1 MSKRGLG
8 RGLQALLPDIG
19 KEEAAEGNIIEVV
32 VDDIKQNRK
41 QPRKKFDE
49 EKLKELAM
57 SIKEHGVV
65 QPVLLRAL
73 KDGEYELVAGERRL
87 RACKIIGAKK
97 IPAIVK
103 EIDEKKISEIALI
116 ENIQREDL
124 NPIEEAEAYRTL
136 MEEHDITQ
144 DELSRKVGKS
154 RPFIANTVRLLSLPE
169 KVRDMVVQGI
179 LSAGH
184 ARTLLGIAGEKEI
197 EEIAQVIA
205 KRGLSVRQ
213 TEEAVKGL
221 TRKVNRRP
229 IKEKEEN
236 PVMLSLEEDLRRK
249 FSTKVNIRRGKKGG
263 RIEIEY
269 YGEDELQRI
278 LEILLEYTDM

>member
-1 MSKRGLG
+1 LCSLY
-8 RGLQALLPDIG
+8 
-19 KEEAAEGNIIEVV
+19 
-32 VDDIKQNRK
+32 
-41 QPRKKFDE
+41 
-49 EKLKELAM
+49 
-57 SIKEHGVV
+57 
-65 QPVLLRAL
+65 
-73 KDGEYELVAGERRL
+73 YELVAGERRL